1 MQHPADDENSFFDTV
16 YQKMPW
22 FLYWVADSMVA
33 AKAEMPRIHTIT
45 QLLPAPSPQA
55 VGIARHITNGGS
67 DQGCVPTTRR
77 RAELSTRP
85 FKNRA
90 NVSDSRM

>member
-33 AKAEMPRIHTIT
+33 AKP
-45 QLLPAPSPQA
+45 
-55 VGIARHITNGGS
+55 
-67 DQGCVPTTRR
+67 
-77 RAELSTRP
+77 
-85 FKNRA
+85 
-90 NVSDSRM
+90 